1 MSYLDE
7 PEFESRLSLVL
18 PHLNSPELKPVQFA
32 EMFARMSA
40 VALARAEFLGALLAE
55 QFEHYGIKAL
65 VGHRM
70 AVIDDG
76 DGQQHTEPLSE
87 EVRALVMLEGQERDR
102 AERLATQGI
111 KLGIEAKRVDV
122 MRSYG
127 RTVAEAMR
135 SFTVELG
142 INWADPAVRRAAQR
156 SVISA
161 RQNLGFS
168 IDSPDRIGPRMSPEE
183 RQRMLVEGVSHD
195 DSASPDTGLDGSLG
209 DGTAG

>member
-7 PEFESRLSLVL
+7 PEFESRLSLAL

-32 EMFARMSA
+32 EMFARMAA
-40 VALARAEFLGALLAE
+40 VALARAEFLGQLLAE

-76 DGQQHTEPLSE
+76 DGMQHTEPLSE
-87 EVRALVMLEGQERDR
+87 EVRALVALEGQERDR

-135 SFTVELG
+135 AFTVELG
-142 INWADPAVRRAAQR
+142 INWSDPAVRRAAQR

-168 IDSPDRIGPRMSPEE
+168 IDSPDRIGPRMNPEE
-183 RQRMLVEGVSHD
+183 RQRMMVEGASHED
-195 DSASPDTGLDGSLG
+195 TPIPETWPPVEASEEST
-209 DGTAG
+209 